1 MNVPLVPAAQ
11 AVPKSQ
17 DKKAKKRHDDAVKH
31 ARKQQKKAEK
41 EKKKKEEK
49 KQRKKKKKQD
59 KKKQDDTEE
68 NDGEVDSDEVPHVS
82 NLQLQGISQQAKIVV
97 EDGIEWIDPFGNCQP
112 NGRRLRLTI
121 EFVPGLFEVPNEAF
135 LAEHYVRFSRME
147 QSCGIHGWLDVSENG
162 GAWKRRYCYM
172 QDIPIPALKFY
183 RNAANIGELEKLSK
197 EKKEEIHAIP
207 GDRIMNIVGAQGKG
221 RKQIRN
227 RVFSIGVDED
237 IPNGKQVETHVGKI
251 SGTIVQAMYL
261 KQIETEGVRLVERV
275 EFEEEAKLD
284 EHEEDDDDDDDD
296 GDSGASDDVV
306 AVRPDAGSASP
317 RTSPRTP
324 RTPRMALGVLGV
336 LSGNASPRRAINA
349 EVEIEP
355 TRYMAAK
362 RAALRAEADMKSEK
376 VGVLMR
382 KQVVVVLATRYIGDV
397 LRLKTEQGWCSA
409 TTVDGRNTLMI
420 AENSRTAHYRVKKQC
435 EIGRF
440 VQLSN
445 CLGGGI
451 GHLEVGQVVEVLES
465 KEDPETSALRHR
477 IVPVD
482 ELGEAWISDVDIDA
496 TATPDPYCVVET
508 FNQPRGKELTKLS
521 KYKQPKPDFVQT
533 AAVEDNLTPVWEH
546 NFVLDIVPSTRKIL
560 VHVHNDS
567 ASHVMGKAELEL
579 MSSSLVSDI
588 PGPVLRGSC
597 IEGGEI
603 RLGEEATDVKVQL
616 VTPMGKKGQGG
627 DPAGTVVLRLAYNEI
642 VSEAQML
649 EKRAERGG
657 DLVAGMLTSEKKRVK
672 WSFKASTNTEA
683 RSWLAA
689 MRWLGDGF
697 LRCEVD

>member
-11 AVPKSQ
+11 SESDLKSQ
-17 DKKAKKRHDDAVKH
+17 DKKAKKRHDDAVKL
-31 ARKQQKKAEK
+31 ARKQQQKAEK
-41 EKKKKEEK
+41 EKKKEEK
-49 KQRKKKKKQD
+49 KQRKKKNH
-59 KKKQDDTEE
+59 DDTEE
-68 NDGEVDSDEVPHVS
+68 NEVAHVS
-82 NLQLQGISQQAKIVV
+82 DLQLQGSSQESKVV
-97 EDGIEWIDPFGNCQP
+97 EEDGKEWIDPFGHCQP
-112 NGRRLRLTI
+112 NGRKLRLTI

-135 LAEHYVRFSRME
+135 LAEHHVRFSRME

-172 QDIPIPALKFY
+172 QDIPFPALKFY
-183 RNAANIGELEKLSK
+183 LNATNIGELEKLSK
-197 EKKEEIHAIP
+197 EKKEEIYAIP

-261 KQIETEGVRLVERV
+261 KQIETKGVRLVERV
-275 EFEEEAKLD
+275 KFEEEAKLD
-284 EHEEDDDDDDDD
+284 EHEEDDDEDDDD
-296 GDSGASDDVV
+296 GNHSATDDVV
-306 AVRPDAGSASP
+306 AVLPDAGSM
-317 RTSPRTP
+317 SPRTP
-324 RTPRMALGVLGV
+324 RAA
-336 LSGNASPRRAINA
+336 GNVSPASRRVNSP

-362 RAALRAEADMKSEK
+362 RAALRAEADLRSEK

-382 KQVVVVLATRYIGDV
+382 KQVVVVLATRYVGDV

-409 TTVDGRNTLMI
+409 TSTVSGSTLMI
-420 AENSRTAHYRVKKQC
+420 AENSRNAHYRVKKQC
-435 EIGRF
+435 KIGRF

-445 CLGGGI
+445 CLADELGYI
-451 GHLEVGQVVEVLES
+451 NVGQVVEVLES
-465 KEDPETSALRHR
+465 RKDPETSALRHR
-477 IVPVD
+477 IAPID
-482 ELGEAWISDVDIDA
+482 EGGEAWISDVDIDA

-508 FNQPRGKELTKLS
+508 FNQTRGKELTKLS

-546 NFVLDIVPSTRKIL
+546 NFVLDIVPSTRMIR

-567 ASHVMGKAELEL
+567 ASHIMGEAELEL

-603 RLGEEATDVKVQL
+603 RLGKEAMDVKVQL
-616 VTPMGKKGQGG
+616 VTPIGKKGQGG
-627 DPAGTVVLRLAYNEI
+627 APAGTVVLRLAYNEI
-642 VSEAQML
+642 VSEAQLL
-649 EKRAERGG
+649 EKRAEHGG
-657 DLVAGMLTSEKKRVK
+657 DLVAGMLTNEKKRVK
-672 WSFKASTNTEA
+672 WSFKASTNKEA
-683 RSWLAA
+683 RSWMAA

-697 LRCEVD
+697 LRCEPD